1 MSSVKSYTRP
11 MAGWWR
17 KNPYF
22 VRYMI
27 REASAPLFYLYAL
40 WLLAGV
46 VALARGRAAYDAWW
60 TLATHPLAILL
71 NLVLLVFAVYHTWT
85 WFSVLPKTTP
95 DIDVEPKVLIA
106 AGIGAAVVLCAA
118 LFAFARWAT
127 R

>member
-1 MSSVKSYTRP
+1 MSSTRTYVRP

-17 KNPYF
+17 KNPFF

-27 REASAPLFYLYAL
+27 REASAPLFYAYAL
-40 WLLAGV
+40 WLLCGI
-46 VALARGRAAYDAWW
+46 VALARGPATYASWW
-60 TLATHPLAILL
+60 SYATHPLAILL

-95 DIDVEPKVLIA
+95 DIDVPPRLLIGAGIA
-106 AGIGAAVVLCAA
+106 AAAIASAVLFC
-118 LFAFARWAT
+118 FVWWAT

>member
-1 MSSVKSYTRP
+1 MSSVKTYVRP

-17 KNPYF
+17 RNPFF

-40 WLLAGV
+40 WLVAGI
-46 VALARGRAAYDAWW
+46 VALSLGPSIYAAWW
-60 TLATHPLAILL
+60 TVAQHLLMIVL
-71 NLVLLVFAVYHTWT
+71 NLVILVFAVYHTWT

-95 DIDVEPKVLIA
+95 DIDVAPGTLIG
-106 AGIGAAVVLCAA
+106 AGIVAAIVACLA
-118 LFAFARWAT
+118 LFAFAWGVT

>member
-17 KNPYF
+17 KNPFF

-40 WLLAGV
+40 WLLAGI

-60 TLATHPLAILL
+60 TVATHPLAILL

-95 DIDVEPKVLIA
+95 DIDVAPRVLIA
-106 AGIGAAVVLCAA
+106 AGLGAAVALCVA
-118 LFAFARWAT
+118 LFAFVWWAT

>member
-1 MSSVKSYTRP
+1 MSSVKTYVRP

-17 KNPYF
+17 KNPFF

-40 WLLAGV
+40 WLLAGM
-46 VALARGRAAYDAWW
+46 VALALGPASYAAWW
-60 TLATHPLAILL
+60 SVAKHPLMILL
-71 NLVLLVFAVYHTWT
+71 NLVVLVFAVYHTWT

-95 DIDVEPKVLIA
+95 DIDVEPGTLVAGGVIA
-106 AGIGAAVVLCAA
+106 AIVVCAA
-118 LFAFARWAT
+118 LFAFAWGVT